1 VPLPNLDGWRD
12 ERLAGEA
19 TMKNFFGSDPSMRLE
34 LEQRLAAGINL
45 PDAERLGVAL
55 AAVRSCVT
63 GTSGPDPLAQRL
75 VTAFVRPAVPMGV
88 ALDVES
94 RYWNRRL
101 ALAGR
106 ELSRAATAVARVW
119 LDGHPALR
127 WAGTCWFV
135 TDKWAVTTMAV
146 AQEIRHPGVKAR
158 VEQGGQSF
166 AVVDVRTHDGSPI
179 NSLLAFLVL
188 DGARQFINGWH
199 TSERSGGKGGAVAT
213 IGYSA
218 RDSRTGDPLL
228 DLVYERSFNQKCVAP
243 GRLLNLSDDGFL
255 THDCA
260 SVGNTAG
267 AVIVDLAMGHVVG
280 LHIGGAL
287 DGPGAGATWSTIEQA
302 LRALGERTVVAAPEL
317 GADAL
322 ERRGR
327 NAEDYEG
334 RQGYR
339 SDFLGIDVPPP
350 TAGPTIKDDVNT
362 FTVGGKE
369 TTLLPYTHFSICMSK
384 ARRMCRFTACN
395 VEGGALQDIVRAGIP
410 WRFDARFDEELQAGD
425 DLYRD
430 NDLDRG
436 HMVRRLDP
444 VWGDDQAAQAANE
457 DTFHFTNS
465 CPQHK
470 DLNQKTWNDL
480 EDYVLQNAGEFR
492 LKINVFTGPVF
503 RADDPDYRDF
513 QLPLDFW
520 KVVVMVKD
528 DGTLS
533 ATAYTLSQRDL
544 VTGLE
549 FVFSEFRTYQIRL
562 RQVEEWTGLD
572 FGELRNFD
580 PKDALES
587 AGGAVEIKGPQD
599 IQL

>member
-1 VPLPNLDGWRD
+1 
-12 ERLAGEA
+12 
-19 TMKNFFGSDPSMRLE
+19 MKNCFGSDRSARLE

-45 PDAERLGVAL
+45 ADAERLGIPL
-55 AAVRSCVT
+55 SDVRSHVT
-63 GTSGPDPLAQRL
+63 GVPGPDSLAERL
-75 VTAFVRPAVPMGV
+75 VTAFVRPAVPIGI
-88 ALDVES
+88 ALGNVEC

-127 WAGTCWFV
+127 WAGNCWFI
-135 TDKWAVTTMAV
+135 TDKWAVTTRAV

-158 VEQGGQSF
+158 VEHGGQSF
-166 AVVDVRTHDGSPI
+166 SVVDVRGHDGSPI
-179 NSLLAFLVL
+179 DSLIAFLVL
-188 DGARQFINGWH
+188 HGTPGLTNGWPALAH
-199 TSERSGGKGGAVAT
+199 GGGKSGAVAT
-213 IGYSA
+213 IGYCA
-218 RDSRTGDPLL
+218 RDSRTDDPLL

-243 GRLLNLSDDGFL
+243 GYLLNSSEDGLL

-260 SVGNTAG
+260 SVGNAAG
-267 AVIVDLAMGHVVG
+267 ALIVDLTMGQVVG
-280 LHIGGAL
+280 LHIAGAL
-287 DGPGAGATWSTIEQA
+287 DGPGAGVAWSMIEQA
-302 LRALGERTVVAAPEL
+302 LRALGERIVVTAPEL
-317 GADAL
+317 DADAL

-327 NAEDYEG
+327 SAEDYAG

-339 SDFLGIDVPPP
+339 SDFLGIDVPAP

-362 FTVGGKE
+362 FIVDGKE
-369 TTLLPYTHFSICMSK
+369 TTLLPYTHFSISMSK

-395 VEGGALQDIVRAGIP
+395 IEGGALQDLGRAGIP

-444 VWGDDQAAQAANE
+444 VWGDGAEAQAANE

-480 EDYVLQNAGEFR
+480 EDYVLQNTGKFR
-492 LKINVFTGPVF
+492 LRINVFTGPVF

-520 KVVVMVKD
+520 KVAVMVKD

-549 FVFSEFRTYQIRL
+549 FVFGEFRTYQIRL

-587 AGGAVEIKGPQD
+587 TGSAVEIRGPQD

>member
-1 VPLPNLDGWRD
+1 MGM
-12 ERLAGEA
+12 A
-19 TMKNFFGSDPSMRLE
+19 
-34 LEQRLAAGINL
+34 
-45 PDAERLGVAL
+45 LG
-55 AAVRSCVT
+55 
-63 GTSGPDPLAQRL
+63 
-75 VTAFVRPAVPMGV
+75 
-88 ALDVES
+88 DVEL

-119 LDGHPALR
+119 LDGHPALQ

-135 TDKWAVTTMAV
+135 TDKWAVTTRAV

-199 TSERSGGKGGAVAT
+199 TSERSGGKSGAVAT

-243 GRLLNLSDDGFL
+243 GRLLKLSDDGFL

-260 SVGNTAG
+260 AVGNTAG
-267 AVIVDLAMGHVVG
+267 AVIVDLATGHVVG
-280 LHIGGAL
+280 LHISGAL
-287 DGPGAGATWSTIEQA
+287 DGPGVGVAWSTIGQA
-302 LRALGERTVVAAPEL
+302 LRALGERTVVAAAEL

-339 SDFLGIDVPPP
+339 SDFLGIDVPAPK
-350 TAGPTIKDDVNT
+350 AGPTIKDDVNT

-369 TTLLPYTHFSICMSK
+369 TTLLPYTHFSVCMSK

-395 VEGGALQDIVRAGIP
+395 VEGGALQDIGRAGIP
-410 WRFDARFDEELQAGD
+410 WRFDARFDEEFQAGD

-480 EDYVLQNAGEFR
+480 EDYVLRNAGEFR

>member
-1 VPLPNLDGWRD
+1 LPNLEAWH
-12 ERLAGEA
+12 EQRLAGEA
-19 TMKNFFGSDPSMRLE
+19 TMINFFGSDPSMRFE
-34 LEQRLAAGINL
+34 LEQRLGAGINL
-45 PDAERLGVAL
+45 PDAERLGVSLGAIG
-55 AAVRSCVT
+55 SYVT
-63 GTSGPDPLAQRL
+63 GTSGPDPLAERL
-75 VTAFVRPAVPMGV
+75 VTAFVRPAVPMGMTFGN
-88 ALDVES
+88 VES
-94 RYWNRRL
+94 RHWNRRL

-106 ELSRAATAVARVW
+106 ELSRAATNVARVW
-119 LDGHPALR
+119 LDGHPGLR

-135 TDKWAVTTMAV
+135 TDKWAVTTRAV
-146 AQEIRHPGVKAR
+146 AQEIRHPGVTAR

-166 AVVDVRTHDGSPI
+166 AVVEVRTHDDSPI
-179 NSLLAFLVL
+179 NSLLAFLVF
-188 DGARQFINGWH
+188 DAVRGHTNGWH
-199 TSERSGGKGGAVAT
+199 LSESGGRSSGAVAT
-213 IGYSA
+213 IGYCA

-243 GRLLNLSDDGFL
+243 GRLLNSSEDGLL

-260 SVGNTAG
+260 SVGNSAG
-267 AVIVDLAMGHVVG
+267 AVIVDLATGQVVG
-280 LHIGGAL
+280 LHVEGAL
-287 DGPGAGATWSTIEQA
+287 DGPGTGIALPTIEKA
-302 LRALGERTVVAAPEL
+302 LRALGEHIMVAVPEL
-317 GADAL
+317 GGDAL
-322 ERRGR
+322 ERRGSS
-327 NAEDYEG
+327 AHDYEG
-334 RQGYR
+334 REGYR
-339 SDFLGIDVPPP
+339 SDFLGIEVPLP
-350 TAGPTIKDDVNT
+350 TPGPIIKDDVNT
-362 FTVGGKE
+362 FTVDGKE
-369 TTLLPYTHFSICMSK
+369 TTLLPYTHFSVCMSK

-395 VEGGALQDIVRAGIP
+395 VEGGLLQDFGRAGIP
-410 WRFDARFDEELQAGD
+410 WRFDPRFDEELQAGD
-425 DLYRD
+425 ELYRD

-444 VWGDDQAAQAANE
+444 VWGGDNEARAANE

-492 LKINVFTGPVF
+492 LRINVFTGPVF
-503 RADDPDYRDF
+503 RANDPDYRGF

-549 FVFSEFRTYQIRL
+549 FVFGEFRTYQIRL

-580 PKDALES
+580 PKDALE
-587 AGGAVEIKGPQD
+587 GVGAPVEIKGPQD

>member
-1 VPLPNLDGWRD
+1 LPSLDGWRD

-19 TMKNFFGSDPSMRLE
+19 TVKNFFGSDPSMRLE
-34 LEQRLAAGINL
+34 LEQRLDAGINL
-45 PDAERLGVAL
+45 PDAERLGVPL
-55 AAVRSCVT
+55 PAVRLCVT

-75 VTAFVRPAVPMGV
+75 VTAFVRPAVPMGM
-88 ALDVES
+88 ALGNVES

-106 ELSRAATAVARVW
+106 ELSHAATAVARVW
-119 LDGHPALR
+119 LDGHPALQ
-127 WAGTCWFV
+127 WAGTCWLV
-135 TDKWAVTTMAV
+135 TDKWAVTTRAV

-158 VEQGGQSF
+158 VERGGQSF
-166 AVVDVRTHDGSPI
+166 VVVDVRTHDGSAI
-179 NSLLAFLVL
+179 NSLLAFLLL
-188 DGARQFINGWH
+188 DGARRFTNGWH
-199 TSERSGGKGGAVAT
+199 TSGRGVGKSGAVAT
-213 IGYSA
+213 IGYCA

-243 GRLLNLSDDGFL
+243 GRLLNSSEDGLL

-260 SVGNTAG
+260 SIGNTAG
-267 AVIVDLAMGHVVG
+267 ALIVDLATGQVVG
-280 LHIGGAL
+280 LHVGGAL
-287 DGPGAGATWSTIEQA
+287 DGPGAGVAWPMIEQA
-302 LRALGERTVVAAPEL
+302 LRALGEHIVVAVPEL
-317 GADAL
+317 GEDAL
-322 ERRGR
+322 ERRGHS
-327 NAEDYEG
+327 AEDYEG

-339 SDFLGIDVPPP
+339 SDFLGIDVPAP

-362 FTVGGKE
+362 FTLDGKE
-369 TTLLPYTHFSICMSK
+369 TTLLSYTHFSVCMSK

-395 VEGGALQDIVRAGIP
+395 VEGGALHDLGRAGIP

-444 VWGDDQAAQAANE
+444 VWGGNEEVQAANE

-492 LKINVFTGPVF
+492 LRINVFTGPVF

-513 QLPLDFW
+513 KLPLDFW

-549 FVFSEFRTYQIRL
+549 FVFGEFRTYQIRL
-562 RQVEEWTGLD
+562 RQVEQWTGLD

>member
-1 VPLPNLDGWRD
+1 
-12 ERLAGEA
+12 
-19 TMKNFFGSDPSMRLE
+19 MKYFFGSDPSMRLE

-45 PDAERLGVAL
+45 PDAERLGVPL
-55 AAVRSCVT
+55 CAVRSWVT
-63 GTSGPDPLAQRL
+63 GTSGPDPFAQRL
-75 VTAFVRPAVPMGV
+75 VTAFVRPAVPIGMVLG
-88 ALDVES
+88 DVES

-119 LDGHPALR
+119 LDGHPALQ

-135 TDKWAVTTMAV
+135 TDKWAVTTRAV

-166 AVVDVRTHDGSPI
+166 AVVDVRTDDGSPI
-179 NSLLAFLVL
+179 NSLLAFLL
-188 DGARQFINGWH
+188 IDGARRFTNGWH
-199 TSERSGGKGGAVAT
+199 TSGRGGGKSGAVAT
-213 IGYSA
+213 IGYCA

-243 GRLLNLSDDGFL
+243 GRLLNSSENGLL

-267 AVIVDLAMGHVVG
+267 AVIVDLATGQVVG
-280 LHIGGAL
+280 LHVGGAL
-287 DGPGAGATWSTIEQA
+287 DGPGAGVAWPTIEKA
-302 LRALGERTVVAAPEL
+302 LRALGERIVVAAPEL

-327 NAEDYEG
+327 SAEDYEG

-339 SDFLGIDVPPP
+339 SDFLGIDVPAP
-350 TAGPTIKDDVNT
+350 TAGSTIKDDVNT
-362 FTVGGKE
+362 FTVDGKE
-369 TTLLPYTHFSICMSK
+369 TTLLPYTHFSVCMSK

-395 VEGGALQDIVRAGIP
+395 VEGGALQDVGRAGIP

-444 VWGDDQAAQAANE
+444 VWGNDEEAQAANE

-480 EDYVLQNAGEFR
+480 EDYVRQNAGDFR
-492 LKINVFTGPVF
+492 LRINVFTGPVF
-503 RADDPDYRDF
+503 RADDPDYREF

-528 DGTLS
+528 DRTLS

-549 FVFSEFRTYQIRL
+549 FVFGEFRTYQIRL

>member
-1 VPLPNLDGWRD
+1 MRNASAFPL
-12 ERLAGEA
+12 
-19 TMKNFFGSDPSMRLE
+19 S
-34 LEQRLAAGINL
+34 
-45 PDAERLGVAL
+45 
-55 AAVRSCVT
+55 AVRSCVT

-75 VTAFVRPAVPMGV
+75 VTAFVRPAVPIGMVPGG
-88 ALDVES
+88 VES

-101 ALAGR
+101 TLAGR
-106 ELSRAATAVARVW
+106 ELSRASTAVARVW

-135 TDKWAVTTMAV
+135 TDKWAVTTRAV
-146 AQEIRHPGVKAR
+146 AHDIRHPGVKAR

-166 AVVDVRTHDGSPI
+166 AIVDIRTHDGSPVS
-179 NSLLAFLVL
+179 SLLAFLVVDDAHRVT
-188 DGARQFINGWH
+188 DGWRMSARRVE
-199 TSERSGGKGGAVAT
+199 TSATVAT
-213 IGYSA
+213 IGYCA
-218 RDSRTGDPLL
+218 RDSRTGDLML

-243 GRLLNLSDDGFL
+243 GRLRASSEDDLL

-260 SVGNTAG
+260 SVANTAG
-267 AVIVDLAMGHVVG
+267 ALIVDLATGQAAGLHVV
-280 LHIGGAL
+280 GAL
-287 DGPGAGATWSTIEQA
+287 DGPGTAVGWPTIEQA
-302 LRALGERTVVAAPEL
+302 LRALGERMVVAVPAL

-327 NAEDYEG
+327 SPEDYE
-334 RQGYR
+334 RREGYH

-350 TAGPTIKDDVNT
+350 TAGPTIKDDINT
-362 FTVGGKE
+362 FTVDGKE
-369 TTLLPYTHFSICMSK
+369 TTLLPYTHFSVCMSK

-395 VEGGALQDIVRAGIP
+395 LEGGALQDLGRAGIP
-410 WRFDARFDEELQAGD
+410 WRFDPRFDEELQAGD

-444 VWGDDQAAQAANE
+444 VWGEDEEAQAANE

-492 LKINVFTGPVF
+492 LKVNVFTGPVF

-520 KVVVMVKD
+520 KVVVIVKG
-528 DGTLS
+528 DGRLS

-549 FVFSEFRTYQIRL
+549 FVFGEFRTYQIRV
-562 RQVEEWTGLD
+562 REVEEWTGLD

-580 PKDALES
+580 PKDLLES
-587 AGGAVEIKGPQD
+587 AGGPVEIKGPED

>member
-1 VPLPNLDGWRD
+1 
-12 ERLAGEA
+12 
-19 TMKNFFGSDPSMRLE
+19 MKNFFGSDPSMQLE

-55 AAVRSCVT
+55 PAIRSYVN
-63 GTSGPDPLAQRL
+63 GTSGPDPLAERL

-88 ALDVES
+88 TFGNVES

-106 ELSRAATAVARVW
+106 ELSRAANNVARVW
-119 LDGHPALR
+119 LDGHPGLR
-127 WAGTCWFV
+127 WAGTCWFI
-135 TDKWAVTTMAV
+135 TDKWAVTTRAV
-146 AQEIRHPGVKAR
+146 AQEIRHPGVTAR

-166 AVVDVRTHDGSPI
+166 TVVEVRTYDDSPI
-179 NSLLAFLVL
+179 NSLLAFLIF
-188 DGARQFINGWH
+188 DGVRGHINAWH
-199 TSERSGGKGGAVAT
+199 LSESGGRSSGAVAT
-213 IGYSA
+213 IGYCA
-218 RDSRTGDPLL
+218 RDSRTGDLLL
-228 DLVYERSFNQKCVAP
+228 DLIYERSFNQKCVAP
-243 GRLLNLSDDGFL
+243 GRLLNSSEDGLL

-260 SVGNTAG
+260 SVGNSAG
-267 AVIVDLAMGHVVG
+267 AVIVDLATAQVVG
-280 LHIGGAL
+280 LHVEGAL
-287 DGPGAGATWSTIEQA
+287 DGPGTGIDLSTIEKA
-302 LRALGERTVVAAPEL
+302 LRALGEHIVVAVPEL
-317 GADAL
+317 GGDAL
-322 ERRGR
+322 ERRGSSPR
-327 NAEDYEG
+327 DYEG
-334 RQGYR
+334 REGYR
-339 SDFLGIDVPPP
+339 SDFLGIDAPPP
-350 TAGPTIKDDVNT
+350 TPGSIIKDDVNA
-362 FTVGGKE
+362 FTVDGKE
-369 TTLLPYTHFSICMSK
+369 TTLLPYTHFSVCMSK

-395 VEGGALQDIVRAGIP
+395 VEGGLLQDLGRAGIP
-410 WRFDARFDEELQAGD
+410 WRFDPRFDEELQAGD
-425 DLYRD
+425 ELYRD

-444 VWGDDQAAQAANE
+444 VWGGDEEARAANE

-480 EDYVLQNAGEFR
+480 EDYVLQNAGKLR
-492 LKINVFTGPVF
+492 LRINIFTGPVF
-503 RADDPDYRDF
+503 RADDPDYRGF

-528 DGTLS
+528 DRTLS

-549 FVFSEFRTYQIRL
+549 FVFGEFRTYQIRL

-580 PKDALES
+580 PKDALE
-587 AGGAVEIKGPQD
+587 GVGAPVEIKGPQD

>member
-1 VPLPNLDGWRD
+1 LPNLEAWH
-12 ERLAGEA
+12 EQRLAGEA
-19 TMKNFFGSDPSMRLE
+19 TMKNFFGSDPSMQLE

-55 AAVRSCVT
+55 PAIRSYVN
-63 GTSGPDPLAQRL
+63 GTSGPDPLAERL

-88 ALDVES
+88 TFGNVES

-106 ELSRAATAVARVW
+106 ELSRAATNVARVW
-119 LDGHPALR
+119 LDGHPGLR

-135 TDKWAVTTMAV
+135 TDKWAVTTRAV
-146 AQEIRHPGVKAR
+146 AQEIRQPGVTAR

-166 AVVDVRTHDGSPI
+166 VVVEVRTSDASPI
-179 NSLLAFLVL
+179 NSLLAFLVF
-188 DGARQFINGWH
+188 DGAPRFTNGWQ
-199 TSERSGGKGGAVAT
+199 TTARSGGKSGAVAT
-213 IGYSA
+213 IGYCA

-243 GRLLNLSDDGFL
+243 GRLLNSSEDGLL

-260 SVGNTAG
+260 SVGNGAG
-267 AVIVDLAMGHVVG
+267 AVIVDLATGQVVG
-280 LHIGGAL
+280 LHVEGAL
-287 DGPGAGATWSTIEQA
+287 DGPGTGIALSIIEKA
-302 LRALGERTVVAAPEL
+302 LRALGERIAVAVPEL
-317 GADAL
+317 GEDAL
-322 ERRGR
+322 ERRGSSAR
-327 NAEDYEG
+327 DYEG
-334 RQGYR
+334 REGYR
-339 SDFLGIDVPPP
+339 RDFLKMDVPPP
-350 TAGPTIKDDVNT
+350 MAGPSIKDDVNT
-362 FTVGGKE
+362 FTVDGNE
-369 TTLLPYTHFSICMSK
+369 TTLLPYTHFSVCMSK

-395 VEGGALQDIVRAGIP
+395 VEGGLLQDFGRAGIP
-410 WRFDARFDEELQAGD
+410 WRFDPRFDQALQAGD
-425 DLYRD
+425 ELYRD

-444 VWGDDQAAQAANE
+444 VWGGDNEAHAANE

-480 EDYVLQNAGEFR
+480 EDYVLQNAGQFR
-492 LKINVFTGPVF
+492 LRINVFTGPVF
-503 RADDPDYRDF
+503 RADDPDYRGF

-549 FVFSEFRTYQIRL
+549 FVFGEFRTYQIRL

-587 AGGAVEIKGPQD
+587 AGAPVEIKRPQD

>member
-1 VPLPNLDGWRD
+1 
-12 ERLAGEA
+12 
-19 TMKNFFGSDPSMRLE
+19 MKNPFGSDPSIWLE

-45 PDAERLGVAL
+45 LDAECLGL
-55 AAVRSCVT
+55 SLSTVRSFVT
-63 GTSGPDPLAQRL
+63 GASSPDPLAQRL
-75 VTAFVRPAVPMGV
+75 VTAFVRPAVPIGM
-88 ALDVES
+88 ALGDVES

-106 ELSRAATAVARVW
+106 ELSRAATAVARVS
-119 LDGHPALR
+119 LDGHPALQ
-127 WAGTCWFV
+127 WAGTCWFL
-135 TDKWAVTTMAV
+135 TDKWAVTTRAV
-146 AQEIRHPGVKAR
+146 AQEIRHPGVTAR
-158 VEQGGQSF
+158 VEQGDQLLT
-166 AVVDVRTHDGSPI
+166 VVDVRSHDGSPI
-179 NSLLAFLVL
+179 NSLLAFLVF
-188 DGARQFINGWH
+188 DGARPLTNDRH
-199 TSERSGGKGGAVAT
+199 TSRGGGGESGAVAT
-213 IGYSA
+213 IGYCA

-228 DLVYERSFNQKCVAP
+228 DLVYERSFNLKCVAP
-243 GRLLNLSDDGFL
+243 GRLLKSSEAGLL
-255 THDCA
+255 RHDCA
-260 SVGNTAG
+260 SVGNSAG
-267 AVIVDLAMGHVVG
+267 GMIVDLATGEVVG
-280 LHIGGAL
+280 LHVGGAL
-287 DGPGAGATWSTIEQA
+287 DRPGVGVAWPMIEQG
-302 LRALGERTVVAAPEL
+302 LRDLGERIVVAAPDL

-327 NAEDYEG
+327 SAEDYVG

-339 SDFLGIDVPPP
+339 SDFLGIDVPAP
-350 TAGPTIKDDVNT
+350 TAGPTIKDDVIT
-362 FTVGGKE
+362 FTVDGKE
-369 TTLLPYTHFSICMSK
+369 TTLLPYTHFSVCMSK

-395 VEGGALQDIVRAGIP
+395 VEGGALQDIGRAGIP

-425 DLYRD
+425 DVYRD

-444 VWGDDQAAQAANE
+444 VWGDDEEAQTANE

-480 EDYVLQNAGEFR
+480 EDYVLQNTGKFR
-492 LKINVFTGPVF
+492 LRINVFTGPVF
-503 RADDPDYRDF
+503 RADDPEYRDF

-533 ATAYTLSQRDL
+533 ATAYILSQRDL

-549 FVFSEFRTYQIRL
+549 FVFGEFRTYQIPL

-580 PKDALES
+580 PKDVLEGTGS
-587 AGGAVEIKGPQD
+587 AVEIKGPQD

>member
-1 VPLPNLDGWRD
+1 
-12 ERLAGEA
+12 
-19 TMKNFFGSDPSMRLE
+19 MKNFFGSDPSIRLE
-34 LEQRLAAGINL
+34 LEQRLAAGVNL
-45 PDAERLGVAL
+45 FDADRLGVPLSAI
-55 AAVRSCVT
+55 RSCV
-63 GTSGPDPLAQRL
+63 SGASGLDPLAQKL
-75 VTAFVRPAVPMGV
+75 VTAFVRPAVPIGTAPADM
-88 ALDVES
+88 ES

-106 ELSRAATAVARVW
+106 ELSRAASDVARVW

-135 TDKWAVTTMAV
+135 TDKFAVTTRAI
-146 AQEIRHPGVKAR
+146 AHEIRHPGVKAR
-158 VEQGGQSF
+158 IEQAGQSF
-166 AVVDVRTHDGSPI
+166 SIVDVRTPDGAPV
-179 NSLLAFLVL
+179 NALLAFLVV
-188 DGARQFINGWH
+188 DGAHRLTDGG
-199 TSERSGGKGGAVAT
+199 RSGRGVGKSDAVVT
-213 IGYSA
+213 IGYCA
-218 RDSRTGDPLL
+218 RDSRTGDLLL

-243 GRLLNLSDDGFL
+243 GRLLTSSADGL
-255 THDCA
+255 LRHDCA
-260 SVGNTAG
+260 SVGNSAG
-267 AVIVDLAMGHVVG
+267 SAIVDLATGQTVG
-280 LHIGGAL
+280 LHVGGAL
-287 DGPGAGATWSTIEQA
+287 DGPGTGVAWSTIEQA
-302 LRALGERTVVAAPEL
+302 LGALGERIVVAAPEL

-327 NAEDYEG
+327 SAEDYEG

-339 SDFLGIDVPPP
+339 SDFLGINVAPP
-350 TAGPTIKDDVNT
+350 TAGPTIKDDINT
-362 FTVGGKE
+362 FTVDGSE
-369 TTLLPYTHFSICMSK
+369 TTLLPYTHFSVCMSK

-395 VEGGALQDIVRAGIP
+395 VEGGALQELGRAGIP
-410 WRFDARFDEELQAGD
+410 WRFDARFDEDLQAGD

-444 VWGDDQAAQAANE
+444 VWGDDEEAQAANE

-470 DLNQKTWNDL
+470 DLNQKIWNDL
-480 EDYVLQNAGEFR
+480 EDYVLQNAGEYR

-503 RADDPDYRDF
+503 RDDDPDYRDF

-549 FVFSEFRTYQIRL
+549 FVFGEFRTYQIRL

-587 AGGAVEIKGPQD
+587 VGGAVEIKGPQD